1 MLMAHLNGH
10 AFATSGASPYTH
22 VLQLGRDLSAGTT
35 TPQNYGVSIIVNRE
49 GVRAAAGSK
58 AVLYS
63 GIKPTAC
70 DLAFARGSIATANW
84 EVIGKDSAVT
94 GLPTES
100 LSTVPYCVAP
110 SAGTGTL
117 VKSIQYGVDA
127 SEVGYNVRAMQIR
140 IEQPL
145 FERRTLEDA
154 TQLLP
159 LPTGEYKITG
169 SFEIEAPDINTG
181 GNTFDVF
188 IDAYRAVTM
197 NSLILTAEGPEISGG
212 TNNSLE
218 IDVPKV
224 RITNVG
230 EPWVADQGVVVRT
243 VEFESAY
250 SGTASIG
257 HGTLT
262 LINAEALAYT
272 AGV

>member
-10 AFATSGASPYTH
+10 AFATTGTGPYTH

-35 TPQNYGVSIIVNRE
+35 TPQTYGISMVVNRE
-49 GVRAAAGSK
+49 GVNSATGAEAF
-58 AVLYS
+58 VYS
-63 GIKPTAC
+63 GLKPTAV
-70 DLAFARGSIATANW
+70 DLAFARGTIATANW
-84 EVIGKDSAVT
+84 EVVGKDSAT
-94 GLPTES
+94 ISIPTES

-127 SEVGYNVRAMQIR
+127 SEIGYNVRAMGAR
-140 IEQPL
+140 IEQPV

-154 TQLLP
+154 TQLIP
-159 LPTGEYKITG
+159 LPNGDYKITG

-181 GNTFDVF
+181 SDTFDVF

-212 TNNSLE
+212 TNNSLTLD
-218 IDVPKV
+218 IPKV

-230 EPWVADQGVVVRT
+230 EPWVADSGVVVRT
-243 VEFESAY
+243 VEWESAY
-250 SGTASIG
+250 SGTAAIG

-262 LINAEALAYT
+262 LINNEALAYT